1 MSKVCEL
8 CLKSYQK
15 ANNVSRL
22 IRNRVSGRSIKR
34 QSPNLKNKRLI
45 VDGQIQ
51 RFKLCASCLKKA
63 KKESIAKVKGLIKI
77 S

>member
-15 ANNVSRL
+15 ANHVSRL
-22 IRNRVSGRSIKR
+22 IGNRVSGRSIKR
-34 QSPNLKNKRLI
+34 QQPNLKTKRII
-45 VDGQIQ
+45 VEGQTQ
-51 RFKLCASCLKKA
+51 RYKLCSSCLKKA
-63 KKESIAKVKGLIKI
+63 KKESIAKVKGIIKL